1 MLQPLFGGALSA
13 CVPHG
18 AQDVSELR
26 QVPDNQEVF
35 AHRHTDQSIVVE
47 LLEHQGHVE
56 DEGAAR
62 YHFEDLAES
71 NHALDPGSSEVSS
84 VEPLPK
90 TELSMQQCASAWL
103 LTGTQRVSK
112 FDEKDKNQVNIVMC
126 LFRLPQFST
135 DVLVTFNDPVV
146 ISPLSSSA
154 AGPAAMDSAPWTLEN
169 FQCLLRSVRLLD
181 PGVFG

>member
-71 NHALDPGSSEVSS
+71 NHALDPGSSE
-84 VEPLPK
+84 
-90 TELSMQQCASAWL
+90 
-103 LTGTQRVSK
+103 
-112 FDEKDKNQVNIVMC
+112 DKNQVNIVMC